1 MHDCLKLHDFTILFK
16 KKNANFLIA
25 GWFWGL
31 WGTYT
36 VWTAGTDDTRW
47 MSSRSGSFWHCIPWK
62 HLLSDVSWRND
73 LKMAWFFL
81 ITCTNH
87 SLWIGWLRVIL
98 PAIHSL
104 RAKVLTS
111 GWVTKLASLIKKL
124 SFPAQLVW
132 SRMKGLFM
140 LITQIEVRIS
150 LKYLGFFISLRLLKS
165 LWLHFLYGFAL
176 LFSSK
181 LVWADKFIF
190 SLLLRQLKKLEYII
204 SRDLVT

>member
-1 MHDCLKLHDFTILFK
+1 MHDCLKLHDFTTLFK

-87 SLWIGWLRVIL
+87 SLWIGWFRVIL

-104 RAKVLTS
+104 RVKALTS
-111 GWVTKLASLIKKL
+111 GWVTKLASLTKKL
-124 SFPAQLVW
+124 RFPTQPVW
-132 SRMKGLFM
+132 SRMQGLSM
-140 LITQIEVRIS
+140 LKTQIEVRIS
-150 LKYLGFFISLRLLKS
+150 LNI
-165 LWLHFLYGFAL
+165 
-176 LFSSK
+176 
-181 LVWADKFIF
+181 WACL
-190 SLLLRQLKKLEYII
+190 S
-204 SRDLVT
+204 VCVC

>member
-1 MHDCLKLHDFTILFK
+1 MHDCLKLHDFTTLFK

-47 MSSRSGSFWHCIPWK
+47 MSSRFGSFWHCIPWK

-87 SLWIGWLRVIL
+87 SLWIGWFRVIL

-150 LKYLGFFISLRLLKS
+150 IKHLGFFISLRLLKS

-176 LFSSK
+176 LFSSR
-181 LVWADKFIF
+181 LVWANKFIF
-190 SLLLRQLKKLEYII
+190 PCYFDNWRNWK
-204 SRDLVT
+204 T